1 MVIWFG
7 LPKIRKPEWRV
18 EVRKKGDISLM
29 KITIP
34 ISTALRTET
43 APDVLWRGED
53 KGLIQAW
60 EIGRR
65 QALKGGDLI
74 ERAKRGELPA
84 SDLFQGGYD
93 ERLNAAVQYGSMH
106 YYCMWLGWRGQD
118 LELETDDEYPVVC
131 SKTRMGVVYT
141 VSSEK
146 YLQQGMSKADE
157 RNYGLDFLA
166 KVNGAPNGTQANS
179 LL

>member
-1 MVIWFG
+1 V
-7 LPKIRKPEWRV
+7 PKKE
-18 EVRKKGDISLM
+18 DISLM

-74 ERAKRGELPA
+74 ERAKR
-84 SDLFQGGYD
+84 
-93 ERLNAAVQYGSMH
+93 
-106 YYCMWLGWRGQD
+106 
-118 LELETDDEYPVVC
+118 
-131 SKTRMGVVYT
+131 
-141 VSSEK
+141 
-146 YLQQGMSKADE
+146 
-157 RNYGLDFLA
+157 
-166 KVNGAPNGTQANS
+166 
-179 LL
+179 